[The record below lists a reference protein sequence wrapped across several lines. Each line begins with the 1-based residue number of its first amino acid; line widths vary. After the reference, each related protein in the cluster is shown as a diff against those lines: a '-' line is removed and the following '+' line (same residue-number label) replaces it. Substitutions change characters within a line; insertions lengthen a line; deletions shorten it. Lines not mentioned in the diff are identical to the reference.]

1 MTFKGR
7 ADHASDQM
15 HDYKVF
21 VNPSLSDVV
30 ATTTAEALAM
40 GKFAIVAQH
49 PSNAFFSTFPNC
61 LVYSSPGEFSACVE
75 KALSSDPAPLS
86 VRDRYRLSWEAAT
99 DRFLDAAELG
109 GEQSAGPGS
118 GRADRIAEAAAHA
131 LHSAAARSTPAAR
144 RARAR
149 TLATARNPWT
159 ESGRR
164 AGSREGEPQPQGI
177 FSFDDGDED
186 GRR

>member
-109 GEQSAGPGS
+109 GSRARGRERARGQNRGGGGARAALGGGE
-118 GRADRIAEAAAHA
+118 GRAPAPRGGRGRGHRDGPKSVDGEW
-131 LHSAAARSTPAAR
+131 TPR
-144 RARAR
+144 WVKR
-149 TLATARNPWT
+149 
-159 ESGRR
+159 G
-164 AGSREGEPQPQGI
+164 
-177 FSFDDGDED
+177 
-186 GRR
+186 

>member
-1 MTFKGR
+1 
-7 ADHASDQM
+7 M

-61 LVYSSPGEFSACVE
+61 LVYSSPGEFSKCVE

-131 LHSAAARSTPAAR
+131 LHSAAARVEPLR
-144 RARAR
+144 RAAGAGAETRDG
-149 TLATARNPWT
+149 PKSVDGEWT
-159 ESGRR
+159 PRWVKRG
-164 AGSREGEPQPQGI
+164 
-177 FSFDDGDED
+177 
-186 GRR
+186 